1 MLFTQSIKAVF
12 AKTFAGAPFN
22 LDHQSPVVPI
32 RHMKFDFDPQQIDYK
47 FSLYTT
53 KIDNSLK

>member
-32 RHMKFDFDPQQIDYK
+32 RHMKFDFDPQ
-47 FSLYTT
+47 
-53 KIDNSLK
+53 